1 MTEYIANLIA
11 KATGEAEAK
20 VTIPENP
27 DHGHYATNLALVV
40 AKKRGM
46 NPREAAEVMRDEIV
60 RKSAKGIFQ
69 KIEIAG
75 PGFLNFFLSEKT
87 LKAEISRAIKEKS
100 GYGTAKVGK
109 GKVAIVEFS
118 SPNIA
123 KPMSVGHLRSTVIG
137 DALANLLRSQ
147 GYKVI
152 TDNHLG
158 DWGTQFGKLIYA
170 WKNWRDEDVFKKAP
184 IKHLTDLYISFH
196 KEAEKDENLEDIARE
211 ETAKLQRGDKENTR
225 LWKIFVRESA
235 KEFNKIYK
243 RLGIKFDLSL
253 GESFYEPMLAGVVS
267 DALNKGVARE
277 NEGAIKIFFEDGKP
291 LPPQVIEK
299 SDGAHL
305 YPTTDLATIKYRAKK
320 YRPAKVLYVVA
331 NEQALHFEQ
340 VFRAAEMLGY
350 IPEDSELTHVKFG
363 MMLGE
368 SGKKFST
375 RKGEFITLQ
384 ELLDRAVSEAALIN
398 KESAEK
404 VGVGAIKYYDLSHY
418 RMSDIA
424 FNWDAVLDLKGNSAP
439 YLQYTYTR
447 FRSVIKK
454 AVGVRR
460 LVNLAPL
467 STEAEKR
474 LVDLLIH
481 YPDAVAYAAEK
492 YEPNHLTDYLFRLS
506 NAANGFYEACPII
519 GAESKIAAARL
530 ALVEATTIVIKNGL
544 KLLGIEVMEKM

>member
-11 KATGEAEAK
+11 KATGEGEAK
-20 VTIPENP
+20 VTIPENQ
-27 DHGHYATNLALVV
+27 DHGHYTTNVALIA

-46 NPREAAEVMRDEIV
+46 NPREVAEAMRGEIV
-60 RKSAKGIFQ
+60 LKSKKGIFQ

-75 PGFLNFFLSEKT
+75 PGFLNFFLSEKI
-87 LKAEISRAIKEKS
+87 LEAEISRAIKEKS
-100 GYGTAKVGK
+100 GYGTAKAGK

-170 WKNWRDEDVFKKAP
+170 WKNWRDEDTFKKAP
-184 IKHLTDLYISFH
+184 IKHLTDLYIRFH

-253 GESFYEPMLAGVVS
+253 GESFYEPMLAGVVL
-267 DALNKGVARE
+267 DALNKGIARE
-277 NEGAIKIFFEDGKP
+277 NEGAIKIFFEDGKL

-299 SDGAHL
+299 KDGAHL

-320 YRPAKVLYVVA
+320 YRPAKVIYVVA

-340 VFRAAEMLGY
+340 VFWAAEMLGY
-350 IPEDSELTHVKFG
+350 IPKGSEFTHVKFG

-439 YLQYTYTR
+439 YLQYTYAR

-454 AVGVRR
+454 AGGVRR
-460 LVNLAPL
+460 LVNLALL

-506 NAANGFYEACPII
+506 NAANGFYEACSII